1 MRNLKQALN
10 HGLVFKKDYRV
21 IKVNRNAWLKPYI
34 NMNRDLTKKKMCLE
48 KLFSV
53 DEQCHFWKNYGECEK
68 KQILTFHNRKKKEL
82 FSIRAKLSYY
92 KVSQRTSI
100 SNRNEKNQK

>member
-1 MRNLKQALN
+1 MKKLNAFHMRNLKQALN

-53 DEQCHFWKNYGECEK
+53 DE
-68 KQILTFHNRKKKEL
+68 
-82 FSIRAKLSYY
+82 
-92 KVSQRTSI
+92 
-100 SNRNEKNQK
+100 

>member
-34 NMNRDLTKKKMCLE
+34 NMNRDLTKKKC
-48 KLFSV
+48 V
-53 DEQCHFWKNYGECEK
+53 WKNFFQLMNSVSFGKTMENVRK
-68 KQILTFHNRKKKEL
+68 NR
-82 FSIRAKLSYY
+82 Y
-92 KVSQRTSI
+92 
-100 SNRNEKNQK
+100 